1 MAVAL
6 IVILYIINI
15 ISWCF
20 LFRHFKK
27 MFSADGVIENVK
39 LKLNSLLI
47 QIDTATDRNIK
58 LINERIKDLKLIS
71 AEADNKIQVLQDKI
85 NIVKKNEL
93 LKNEADQVEMSRSF
107 EEKVYADLK
116 PSFSRAYSPVH
127 AYQKE
132 QMSYS
137 GSPMSVSEEISAG
150 SDINQKSSTVEH
162 KNELKEVPFVSIA
175 DELVK
180 PKKDFKTIVHELKNL
195 GYTVEEIAAETG
207 KSTQEVK
214 IILEFS

>member
-6 IVILYIINI
+6 IIILYIVNI

-20 LFRHFKK
+20 VFTRFKK
-27 MFSADGVIENVK
+27 MFSTDGIIESVK

-47 QIDTATDRNIK
+47 QIDSATDRNIK
-58 LINERIKDLKLIS
+58 LINERIKELKFVS
-71 AEADNKIQVLQDKI
+71 AEADNKILILQDKI
-85 NIVKKNEL
+85 DIVKKNEI
-93 LKNEADQVEMSRSF
+93 LKNEAEQAERSKTF
-107 EEKVYADLK
+107 EVYADLK
-116 PSFSRAYSPVH
+116 PAVSKIYPPVR

-132 QMSYS
+132 QASYS
-137 GSPMSVSEEISAG
+137 SVADFTQNSLQNKNKE
-150 SDINQKSSTVEH
+150 DIED
-162 KNELKEVPFVSIA
+162 VPFVSIA

-180 PKKDFKTIVHELKNL
+180 PKKDFKAVVHELRDL
-195 GYTVEEIAAETG
+195 GYSVEEIAAETG

>member
-6 IVILYIINI
+6 IIILYIVNI

-20 LFRHFKK
+20 VFTRFKK
-27 MFSADGVIENVK
+27 MFSTDGIIESVK

-47 QIDTATDRNIK
+47 QIDSATDRNIK
-58 LINERIKDLKLIS
+58 LINERIKELKFVS
-71 AEADNKIQVLQDKI
+71 AEAYNKILILQDKI
-85 NIVKKNEL
+85 DIVKKNEI
-93 LKNEADQVEMSRSF
+93 LKNEAEQAERSKTF

-116 PSFSRAYSPVH
+116 PAVSKIYPPVR

-132 QMSYS
+132 QASYS
-137 GSPMSVSEEISAG
+137 SVADFTQNSLQNKNKE
-150 SDINQKSSTVEH
+150 DIED
-162 KNELKEVPFVSIA
+162 VPFVSIA

-180 PKKDFKTIVHELKNL
+180 PKKDFKAVVHELRDL
-195 GYTVEEIAAETG
+195 GYSVEEIAAETG